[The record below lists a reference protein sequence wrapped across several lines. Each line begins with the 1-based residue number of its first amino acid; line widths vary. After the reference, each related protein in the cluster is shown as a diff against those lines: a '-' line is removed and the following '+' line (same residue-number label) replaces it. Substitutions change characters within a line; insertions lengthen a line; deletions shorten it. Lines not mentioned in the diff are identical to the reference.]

1 MRHAKSFSRMLK
13 MHSLMPSLLQKVTEP
28 KQSYMPDYSIDVNKK
43 VKEVLEREQ

>member
-1 MRHAKSFSRMLK
+1 